1 MKLYER
7 EEMKKK
13 LFLPFLFDGKFQ
25 IEIYRLLGESD
36 HKFLLLVFFFCYFD
50 ELNETRFV
58 VIDFFNILSD
68 ALL

>member
-1 MKLYER
+1 MR
-7 EEMKKK
+7 EKK
-13 LFLPFLFDGKFQ
+13 LLLPFLFDGKFQ

-36 HKFLLLVFFFCYFD
+36 HKFLLLVFCYFD